1 MFVAL
6 LLGLGAAAVAAVGL
20 GITGRYGWGGVLAGP
35 VVGVALV
42 AVAQELSNES
52 LNGGGGDITPRSL
65 TTLVGIAVIVLS
77 LAGYAV
83 GTAARLARRR

>member
-6 LLGLGAAAVAAVGL
+6 LMGLAAAAVVAVAL
-20 GITGRYGWGGVLAGP
+20 GITGRYGWVGVLAVP
-35 VVGVALV
+35 VVGAALV

-52 LNGGGGDITPRSL
+52 LNGGGGDITPRNL

-83 GTAARLARRR
+83 GTAVRLARRR